1 MNEIIAVGGSP
12 EQNLGGRLREILS
25 DLKDEYLQ
33 PHDIPWIVGFSGG
46 KDSTLLAQLVCEM
59 LLALPPRQRQR
70 RVHIVANDTLVESPV
85 IAGHLEVV
93 LKRMGEAASPLRL
106 PLTIAKTTP
115 PTEQTFWVNLIGR
128 GYPSPSRIFRWCTDR
143 MKIAPTTQYIRSQVD
158 ASGEAILLLGVRR
171 SESTQRARSVER
183 YENGQRLNPHNSL
196 QNCFVYKPIV
206 ELTTD
211 EVWQTL
217 LQSTPPWGG
226 THRELVTMYRNAG
239 GGECPLVTDKSE
251 APSCGTTSSR
261 FGCWTC
267 TVVEKDKSA
276 ESFIEAG
283 YGDLEPLLEFRD
295 WLKAIREDGS
305 MRMAARRNG
314 TLNFVGEGRLIPGPF
329 TLEARR
335 EILERLLAV
344 QNDVDIP
351 LISADEIEVIR
362 KIWAEDAITM
372 IAVKP
377 AGQVVSTAVA
387 T

>member
-1 MNEIIAVGGSP
+1 MIASSSPTASSEEVSLGSK
-12 EQNLGGRLREILS
+12 LGGIMFQ
-25 DLKDEYLQ
+25 LKEEYLQ
-33 PHDIPWIVGFSGG
+33 EHGTPWIIGFSGG
-46 KDSTLLAQLVCEM
+46 KDSTLLAQLVLEM
-59 LLALPPRQRQR
+59 LLSLPPRR
-70 RVHIVANDTLVESPV
+70 RTRAVHVVANDTLVESPV
-85 IAGHLEVV
+85 IARHLDQVLDRIRKAVV
-93 LKRMGEAASPLRL
+93 PLRL
-106 PLTIAKTTP
+106 PVLVAKTVP
-115 PTEQTFWVNLIGR
+115 DVDQTFWVNLIGR

-143 MKIAPTTQYIRSQVD
+143 MKIAPTTTYIKSQVA

-171 SESTQRARSVER
+171 TESTQRARSVGR
-183 YENGQRLNPHNSL
+183 YDNGERLNPHNSL
-196 QNCFVYKPIV
+196 QNCFVFKPIV

-251 APSCGTTSSR
+251 APSCGTASSR

-295 WLKAIREDGS
+295 WLKAIRENGA
-305 MRMAARRNG
+305 MRSATRRNG

-329 TLEARR
+329 TLAARR
-335 EILERLLAV
+335 EILDRLLAIQDEV
-344 QNDVDIP
+344 GIV
-351 LISADEIEVIR
+351 LISVEEIGAIR
-362 KIWAEDAITM
+362 KIWAEDAVLLLEQEL
-372 IAVKP
+372 A
-377 AGQVVSTAVA
+377 
-387 T
+387 